1 MPYASPEMQR
11 AHKRAS
17 AARACE
23 DASAEIGRVVA
34 IVRHDLDKSRP
45 SEHESGA
52 SWSDL
57 VVYAKAGEMRAADPS
72 KAD

>member
-23 DASAEIGRVVA
+23 DALAEIGRVIA
-34 IVRHDLDKSRP
+34 IVRHDLDRARA
-45 SEHESGA
+45 SEHEGGA
-52 SWSDL
+52 SWPDL
-57 VVYAKAGEMRAADPS
+57 VAYAKAGEMRVANDRVGG
-72 KAD
+72 